1 MIGGVTRHMLPQ
13 LPGVPH
19 LHVNRPLRA
28 EITLISA
35 TFFGWKAPPS
45 SDFPQNG
52 LFDILLPNSNNVNC
66 STAVLCFVTLFV

>member
-35 TFFGWKAPPS
+35 TFFGWKALPS
-45 SDFPQNG
+45 ADFFSQKWTFRTTFSYLPIS
-52 LFDILLPNSNNVNC
+52 LSLL
-66 STAVLCFVTLFV
+66 TLSK